1 MLKTLRAALV
11 AAACVPAM
19 AAAQDLDSMTPAD
32 LVPLAQ
38 KEASVTV
45 FSLSSRIA
53 KVEKAFEEAYPGI
66 DLIGIDLSSAKQIAR
81 IKAEHKARVHAVDSS
96 EERRVGKEC
105 GRKGRHR
112 WSP

>member
-66 DLIGIDLSSAKQIAR
+66 DLIGLDLSSAKKIDR
-81 IKAEHKARVHAVDSS
+81 IKDDTQARVPGVLVPYLAHAAGVLGELSTPWQL
-96 EERRVGKEC
+96 
-105 GRKGRHR
+105 H
-112 WSP
+112 